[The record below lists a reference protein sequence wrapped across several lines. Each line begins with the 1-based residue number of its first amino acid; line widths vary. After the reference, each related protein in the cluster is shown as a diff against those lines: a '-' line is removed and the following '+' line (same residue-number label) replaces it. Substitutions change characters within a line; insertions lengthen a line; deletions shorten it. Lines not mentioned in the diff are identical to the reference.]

1 MRGRRGACR
10 PISCQKRNAPAPRRA
25 APSRAKTAPASALSV
40 GPPGPPGLGWA
51 AEDLARGRAPGAAQ
65 GTCYQNT
72 ESHIE
77 MQNRSRKRA
86 RHGGPWRDIL
96 RHQPTRD
103 TGPVSDVS
111 LTRTAYW
118 ALARHP
124 ANRTPPPA
132 PTLRARGN
140 ASSYCCA
147 AALLPLRRCCM
158 GRVAIAS
165 RLRRL
170 CTAGPWLRRGGVA
183 AHVAAAVQQTKCCRQ
198 RCLGSS
204 DGGGL
209 CEATSTIPLISGP
222 AHGATVRTGGVTAD
236 LRCERPS
243 KRGRGVSNPAAHCFA
258 KSDRGRRAGEGFER
272 ELTNVRDWIGPC
284 FLSHSR
290 DFSL

>member
-1 MRGRRGACR
+1 MSSNIV
-10 PISCQKRNAPAPRRA
+10 PKKKRTRAAPRRPEPRQDGACVSAKRGA
-25 APSRAKTAPASALSV
+25 AGAAGTRMGGGGPGAGAGAGRRTGHLLSEHRIAHRNAKSLERTRTAWWASARH
-40 GPPGPPGLGWA
+40 PQTPA
-51 AEDLARGRAPGAAQ
+51 H
-65 GTCYQNT
+65 T
-72 ESHIE
+72 
-77 MQNRSRKRA
+77 
-86 RHGGPWRDIL
+86 RHGP
-96 RHQPTRD
+96 
-103 TGPVSDVS
+103 PVSDVS